1 MAFTFCLY
9 MIAFCVAFGFL
20 ICLIGT
26 LIIAAIFLLLLL
38 YEFPYLVW
46 AGWTGKFALR
56 PDLKKCSVFKDTIHA
71 TKLYKHWLF
80 HTELGF

>member
-9 MIAFCVAFGFL
+9 MIAFGIALSFL

-26 LIIAAIFLLLLL
+26 VIIAAIFLLLLL

-46 AGWTGKFALR
+46 AGWTGKAVSC
-56 PDLKKCSVFKDTIHA
+56 PDLMYCSVFKDTVHA